1 MPASRPKRNTKNR
14 ANPKMNAQNKSVGQV
29 RIISGKFK
37 GKKLPVQDSPGL
49 RPTTDRVKETLFNW
63 LMFNLNNA
71 RVLDCFAGSGSLG
84 FEALSRY
91 AKEVTLLEKSAAVAR
106 QLKQNLTQLLQ
117 SPVAEAC
124 QGQVIEGDCL
134 LYLQNCDKQ
143 FDIIFIDPP
152 FRLGLAEKSCQLIAQ
167 QKLLTD
173 DGLIYVETEAELTTQ
188 FWPDNW
194 QILKEKKAGQVC
206 YRLFRLNACA

>member
-1 MPASRPKRNTKNR
+1 MPAPKPKRNTKNR
-14 ANPKMNAQNKSVGQV
+14 SNQKTSTHNKSVGQV

-37 GKKLPVQDSPGL
+37 GKKLPVQDSQGL

-63 LMFNLNNA
+63 LMFNVNNA

-84 FEALSRY
+84 FEALSRH
-91 AKEVTLLEKSAAVAR
+91 AKEVTLLEKSPAVAR
-106 QLKQNLTQLLQ
+106 QLKQNLTQLMQ
-117 SPVAEAC
+117 SPLAEDC
-124 QGQVIEGDCL
+124 QGEVIEDDCL
-134 LYLQNCDKQ
+134 LYLQNCHKQ

-167 QKLLTD
+167 QKLLTE
-173 DGLIYVETEAELTTQ
+173 DGLIYVETEAELNAR

-206 YRLFRLNACA
+206 YRLFCLNTSA